1 MVGQVGSNLIP
12 KKPGISAS
20 SQRGSQETLEPQGQV
35 AFAVLLSGHAL
46 LSDLPST
53 TRKRGQRF
61 LLQSPTWMQL
71 SAQFHAGAHPQHPG
85 PGGGTS
91 ELSLN

>member
-12 KKPGISAS
+12 KNPGISAS
-20 SQRGSQETLEPQGQV
+20 SQRGSQETLEPWGQV

-53 TRKRGQRF
+53 TQK
-61 LLQSPTWMQL
+61 
-71 SAQFHAGAHPQHPG
+71 PG
-85 PGGGTS
+85 
-91 ELSLN
+91 

>member
-12 KKPGISAS
+12 KNPGISAS

-53 TRKRGQRF
+53 TQK
-61 LLQSPTWMQL
+61 
-71 SAQFHAGAHPQHPG
+71 PG
-85 PGGGTS
+85 
-91 ELSLN
+91 